1 MPVDHSKALS
11 AAAMLLVSV
20 PAGLFAQWPNY
31 QTAGVPRTADG
42 KPDLTAPA
50 PKLADGKP
58 DLSGIWNP
66 NPKYL
71 RDLASDLKPGDV
83 SMQPWAEKI
92 FNERKDGSRA
102 KEEPDANCL
111 PQGVPK
117 LDAAPVPWKIIQ
129 LPSEVVILYEAFT
142 QYRQIFLDGRSHPK
156 DPEPTWMGHSVGHWE
171 GDTLVVD
178 SVGFNDKTWLDLAG
192 RVQTE
197 KLHLTERYRRPDLGH
212 LEMKFL
218 IDDPGAYAKPWTVER
233 VSDLAPNEE
242 VQEYICNENNKD
254 VPHMVGK

>member
-1 MPVDHSKALS
+1 MKTFRIAM
-11 AAAMLLVSV
+11 AAVIVTCV
-20 PAGLFAQWPNY
+20 PAFAQWLKLTTP
-31 QTAGVPRTADG
+31 GVPRTADG
-42 KPDLTAPA
+42 KPNLTAPA
-50 PKLADGKP
+50 PPKLAHGKP

-92 FNERKDGSRA
+92 YNERKDGSRA

-142 QYRQIFLDGRSHPK
+142 QYRQIFLDGRALPK
-156 DPEPTWMGHSVGHWE
+156 DPNPNWLGYSVGHYE
-171 GDTLVVD
+171 GDTLVVETA
-178 SVGFNDKTWLDLAG
+178 GFNGKAWLDQAG
-192 RVQTE
+192 HPATE
-197 KLHLTERYRRPDLGH
+197 SLHVTERYRRKDFGH
-212 LEMKFL
+212 LQIQIT
-218 IDDPGAYAKPWTVER
+218 IDDPKAYNKPWTVTEDPTLM
-233 VSDLAPNEE
+233 VDTELLEF
-242 VQEYICNENNKD
+242 VCNENEQDIK
-254 VPHMVGK
+254 HMVVAK